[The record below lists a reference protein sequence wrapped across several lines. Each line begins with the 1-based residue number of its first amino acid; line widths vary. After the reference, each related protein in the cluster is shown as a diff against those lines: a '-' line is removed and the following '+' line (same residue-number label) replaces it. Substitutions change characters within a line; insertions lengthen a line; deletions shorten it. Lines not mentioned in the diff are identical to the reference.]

1 MTDLHVHILPGVDDG
16 SPNLST
22 SLEMAEMAA
31 QSGVRILAVTPHAN
45 QTGIEGVEDGY
56 VNYESEQLEEQFYR
70 LEREI
75 NREHIPIS
83 LVRGMEIADQA
94 CKVFSRGCARQALA
108 PPGDQDFEGLPDIAD
123 IGRQPERPVGFGDA
137 FLREEALCG
146 STKLPDQPVERRQ
159 LRPERGPR
167 GPGQRGPDTARPPGQ
182 TVDP

>member
-83 LVRGMEIADQA
+83 LVRGMEIHEHRTAGEKNQ
-94 CKVFSRGCARQALA
+94 
-108 PPGDQDFEGLPDIAD
+108 
-123 IGRQPERPVGFGDA
+123 
-137 FLREEALCG
+137 REKA
-146 STKLPDQPVERRQ
+146 
-159 LRPERGPR
+159 
-167 GPGQRGPDTARPPGQ
+167 DTAP
-182 TVDP
+182 

>member
-70 LEREI
+70 L
-75 NREHIPIS
+75 
-83 LVRGMEIADQA
+83 RGKSTENTFPSAW
-94 CKVFSRGCARQALA
+94 CAAWK
-108 PPGDQDFEGLPDIAD
+108 
-123 IGRQPERPVGFGDA
+123 
-137 FLREEALCG
+137 
-146 STKLPDQPVERRQ
+146 S
-159 LRPERGPR
+159 
-167 GPGQRGPDTARPPGQ
+167 
-182 TVDP
+182 